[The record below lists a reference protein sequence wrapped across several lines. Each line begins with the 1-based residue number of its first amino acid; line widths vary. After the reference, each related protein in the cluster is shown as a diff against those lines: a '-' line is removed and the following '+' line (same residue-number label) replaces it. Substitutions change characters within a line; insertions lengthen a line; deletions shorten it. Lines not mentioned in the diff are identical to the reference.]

1 MSDPVSSVAATL
13 SEDVS
18 PSYFPGWHPLKSE
31 WLEELAFEVKEI
43 AQYAQQCLADDQ
55 RSDKELADAIMQI
68 KIWRQANPELV
79 DGKNAPEVIR
89 NESLGNQLELAIFVD
104 LLLAQ
109 AFAAVLKPYEFAAL
123 ALLQEA
129 AGLADLDA
137 VAKKDALS
145 AGAQHLTLKI
155 ARLHWA
161 IVLLRMLDKNPRQ
174 QETIRT
180 LLTSLFNV
188 KMT

>member
-1 MSDPVSSVAATL
+1 MSAPVSSVSATPTE
-13 SEDVS
+13 SVS
-18 PSYFPGWHPLKSE
+18 HNYFPGWHPLKSD
-31 WLEELAFEVKEI
+31 WLEGLAVEVKEI
-43 AQYAQQCLADDQ
+43 AQYAQQCLAGNR
-55 RSDKELADAIMQI
+55 RSDKELADAITQI
-68 KIWRQANPELV
+68 KSWRQANPELA

-89 NESLGNQLELAIFVD
+89 DESLGNQLELAIFVD

-109 AFAAVLKPYEFAAL
+109 ASNAVLNPYEFAAL

-129 AGLADLDA
+129 SGLADLEV
-137 VAKKDALS
+137 VAKKDTLS

-161 IVLLRMLDKNPRQ
+161 IVLLRMLDKNPPQ

-180 LLTSLFNV
+180 ILASLFQAEIA
-188 KMT
+188 